1 MDGFTIFDAGVAIVI
16 VLSAILAYS
25 RGFVREVLAI
35 AGWVGAAVLAYIF
48 APQAV
53 PLVKEIPVV
62 ADFLDNCELATGAG
76 FVVVFAI
83 GLVLFALFTPLF
95 ASLVQRSALNAL
107 DQGLGFIFGAVRGLL
122 LVAIALVL
130 YDFIAGSESLAFV
143 DESQTSKLFGS
154 AKTRIDG
161 EIADQ
166 DGVMQWFSDRMDNLT
181 ERSCGPT
188 EAIVPA
194 DPTAL
199 PDQPVDA
206 TSN

>member
-1 MDGFTIFDAGVAIVI
+1 MEGFTIFDAGVAVVI

-25 RGFVREVLAI
+25 RGFVREILAI
-35 AGWVGAAVLAYIF
+35 AGWLGAAVLAFIF

-53 PLVKEIPVV
+53 PLVRQIPVI
-62 ADFLDNCELATGAG
+62 DTFLENCELATGAG

-83 GLVLFALFTPLF
+83 GLVIFALFTPLF
-95 ASLVQRSALNAL
+95 ASLVQRSALNAV
-107 DQGLGFIFGAVRGLL
+107 DQGLGFVFGALRGLI

-143 DESQTSKLFGS
+143 DDSQTAKLFGS

-166 DGVMQWFSDRMDNLT
+166 EGVMNWFREKFESLT
-181 ERSCGPT
+181 DRSCGAP
-188 EAIVPA
+188 AAAPA
-194 DPTAL
+194 DPTSL
-199 PDQPVDA
+199 PEQPA
-206 TSN
+206 TEGN